1 MLQMY
6 LRIACLHLSD
16 LKQQIGFYQT
26 FTV

>member
-16 LKQQIGFYQT
+16 LKQLLAIYQT
-26 FTV
+26 